1 MLTGAIGR
9 AGKADQFLLTV
20 TNHVAKRTVDA
31 QNSPIGCGNQ
41 DALGDVLEHIL
52 GQQQRLLGALARTYV
67 AEHHDRPGVVVG
79 RQRGTGES
87 RLQVCAVAPPQG
99 GFSMLAVE
107 PARLEQRVVCVTDC
121 GCIAA
126 FVGQPAAEQFPGGI
140 AEQPRTGRIH
150 ESDPSCGIEPEYSF
164 AGRVQ
169 QQALAQ
175 FGHFTA
181 PDLFTHRLFDAYVIA
196 DVASDR
202 EHEYA
207 ADSVCA
213 A

>member
-1 MLTGAIGR
+1 MMCW
-9 AGKADQFLLTV
+9 
-20 TNHVAKRTVDA
+20 N
-31 QNSPIGCGNQ
+31 
-41 DALGDVLEHIL
+41 IL

-79 RQRGTGES
+79 RQRGTRVNPVS
-87 RLQVCAVAPPQG
+87 RCVPSRRLKVVSVCLPLNRP
-99 GFSMLAVE
+99 
-107 PARLEQRVVCVTDC
+107 RLEQRVVCVWDC

-126 FVGQPAAEQFPGGI
+126 FVGQPAAEQFPRGI

-150 ESDPSCGIEPEYSF
+150 ESDRPCGIEPEYSF

-175 FGHFTA
+175 FGRFTA
-181 PDLFTHRLFDAYVIA
+181 PDLFAHRLFDAYVIA

-207 ADSVCA
+207 ADSVVLLVRVA
-213 A
+213 PVPGLRWGAGR